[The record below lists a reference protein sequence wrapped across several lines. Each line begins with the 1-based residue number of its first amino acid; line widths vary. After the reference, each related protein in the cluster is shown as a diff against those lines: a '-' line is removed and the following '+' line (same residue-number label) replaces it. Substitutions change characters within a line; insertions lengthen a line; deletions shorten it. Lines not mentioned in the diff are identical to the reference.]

1 MSKNLFGI
9 STLIMS
15 IAFLIWSIGE
25 TFAYPQGPNVS
36 LGSNPIVT
44 LDCGGSQTSS
54 SDIGGYPSYSNPYQV
69 PSGYDFI
76 ITDIGAASS
85 DSITIRIND
94 GSSFKMFYRHLQP
107 SYGGNGNS
115 QINTMNTG
123 ILVPSNYVVRCDSS
137 DPNGLGFLSGYLAH
151 Q

>member
-36 LGSNPIVT
+36 LGSNPVVWGVCNTNTPWTNNNALPVVVT
-44 LDCGGSQTSS
+44 DL
-54 SDIGGYPSYSNPYQV
+54 
-69 PSGYDFI
+69 
-76 ITDIGAASS
+76 
-85 DSITIRIND
+85 
-94 GSSFKMFYRHLQP
+94 L
-107 SYGGNGNS
+107 
-115 QINTMNTG
+115 
-123 ILVPSNYVVRCDSS
+123 
-137 DPNGLGFLSGYLAH
+137 PNGTQSVIYYNSYTSNAFLARVTEATSLTTGFTVNPGEILYCSSQVSLFGYLAH

>member
-44 LDCGGSQTSS
+44 LDCGRANSTNT
-54 SDIGGYPSYSNPYQV
+54 DILDYPSHTSPYEVPAGFDYIITDFGAGHASASTIEVNNGNGWQNLYYHYFSAQGTTQGFSLQTGAKV
-69 PSGYDFI
+69 PSGAF
-76 ITDIGAASS
+76 
-85 DSITIRIND
+85 
-94 GSSFKMFYRHLQP
+94 
-107 SYGGNGNS
+107 
-115 QINTMNTG
+115 
-123 ILVPSNYVVRCDSS
+123 VRCGGSTDT
-137 DPNGLGFLSGYLAH
+137 GFVSGYLAH